1 MVTSKTRCGD
11 GRAPVCVARPSA
23 EGRRHTMRSRWVALL
38 ALVAALSLVAA
49 ACGDDGTDEGG
60 ANGGGAEPTV
70 PTLEEGVLLIGS
82 DIPYPPFEY
91 REGGTEVGF
100 DMDLIREI
108 ADRLGLEV
116 RIVDTD
122 FATIFTQ
129 LSTARFDVVI
139 AASTITP
146 KREESVNFSI
156 PYYNSQQSLTVQAGS
171 GISTVEDLQQGMVVG
186 VQKRTTGEAW
196 ALENVPEGVEVRSF
210 PEGPDG
216 YTALEAGQVDAV
228 INDEPVAIAE
238 IANREGLELAETI
251 PTGEAYGIAVN
262 PANAELLA
270 AVNDTLE
277 EIVADGTYDAIY
289 AKYGDLPPGGSVAAS
304 D

>member
-100 DMDLIREI
+100 DMHLIREI

-171 GISTVEDLQQGMVVG
+171 GIRRGPPTRDGRRRPEAHDGRGLGTRE
-186 VQKRTTGEAW
+186 RTGGCRGPFLPRRAGRIHGTG
-196 ALENVPEGVEVRSF
+196 G
-210 PEGPDG
+210 G
-216 YTALEAGQVDAV
+216 AGRRRDQ
-228 INDEPVAIAE
+228 
-238 IANREGLELAETI
+238 R
-251 PTGEAYGIAVN
+251 
-262 PANAELLA
+262 
-270 AVNDTLE
+270 
-277 EIVADGTYDAIY
+277 
-289 AKYGDLPPGGSVAAS
+289 
-304 D
+304 